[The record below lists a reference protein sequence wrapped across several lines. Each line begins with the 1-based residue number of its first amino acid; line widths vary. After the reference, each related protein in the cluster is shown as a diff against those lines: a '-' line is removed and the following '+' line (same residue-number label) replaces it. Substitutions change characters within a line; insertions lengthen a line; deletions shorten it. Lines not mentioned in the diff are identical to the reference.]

1 MIVSVNGNISIHLN
15 SQNKNKNNAVTVG
28 SGLLGPLRGFLC
40 RAKPSRAKKATSYAG
55 G

>member
-28 SGLLGPLRGFLC
+28 SGLLGTLRDF
-40 RAKPSRAKKATSYAG
+40 RVEFSP
-55 G
+55 